1 MPRWNANY
9 VLQNHHFRPP
19 RGYAPL
25 AFKADEM
32 KEVIQ
37 ETMDVR
43 VKFHD
48 GYWKKYPTKVRPG
61 SSRLVRTRF

>member
-1 MPRWNANY
+1 MS
-9 VLQNHHFRPP
+9 QNHQFRPP

-37 ETMDVR
+37 ETMDVK

-48 GYWKKYPTKVRPG
+48 GYWKISDEGTPG
-61 SSRLVRTRF
+61 IIAASGNALI